1 MGGKKL
7 GCYNVTYEQIREMQR
22 LRNEGYY
29 IKEIADRFG
38 VSRGTVRNHTKPK
51 YVNDGYNSLADRD
64 RAIVKYRDE
73 KGMAWN
79 DIAQMFRIT
88 RHTAMNGYKRGKKDE
103 RTR

>member
-29 IKEIADRFG
+29 IKEIADRFR

-64 RAIVKYRDE
+64 RAIVKCRDE

-79 DIAQMFRIT
+79 DIAQIFRIT
-88 RHTAMNGYKRGKKDE
+88 RHTAMNGYRRCKNNEG
-103 RTR
+103 TR